1 MNEKQMKNIISMC
14 RYDSH
19 QEMLAKFRQL
29 EQQRPDIVQVGRLN
43 SS

>member
-19 QEMLAKFRQL
+19 QEMLAKFRQQ

-43 SS
+43 S